1 MSDKRSILQE
11 ISSEFV
17 EAIGKHNIAQS
28 EIARLT
34 GKNKG
39 TISRIFNGTY
49 AFSLDDIKTIAS
61 ELKIPT
67 IGIITRHL
75 CGELSP
81 EMHNMLQTLEA
92 AETTLCDNLNEL
104 QAMKKA
110 RGKKAAS

>member
-11 ISSEFV
+11 ISREFV
-17 EAIGKHNIAQS
+17 EVLARHKVPQT

-34 GKNKG
+34 DKNKG
-39 TISRIFNGTY
+39 TVSRIFNGTY
-49 AFSLDDIKTIAS
+49 AFSLDDIKLIAS

-81 EMHNMLQTLEA
+81 DMHNMLQTLEA
-92 AETTLCDNLNEL
+92 AETTLCNNLNEL
-104 QAMKKA
+104 QAIKKA